1 MSEYCHSN
9 PISNIDPEGLF
20 FLSLTTFE
28 GAKRGVALS
37 EAIKAGQPFR
47 EITAPAIIGSATA
60 PYIGAIGVEATAG
73 LVSCYRLPGTLY
85 HYTTK
90 EAAKKISQDG
100 VINIGKKFVWE
111 RCLCNK
117 V

>member
-60 PYIGAIGVEATAG
+60 PYIGAIGVDGNRRTCF
-73 LVSCYRLPGTLY
+73 LLPLTWHSIPL
-85 HYTTK
+85 H
-90 EAAKKISQDG
+90 
-100 VINIGKKFVWE
+100 N
-111 RCLCNK
+111 
-117 V
+117 